1 MCVIWF
7 WNVVNWRLISV
18 TSSDVELD
26 LILIRF
32 TEKDYMDVNH
42 FLFK

>member
-1 MCVIWF
+1 M
-7 WNVVNWRLISV
+7 

-32 TEKDYMDVNH
+32 TENDYMDVNH